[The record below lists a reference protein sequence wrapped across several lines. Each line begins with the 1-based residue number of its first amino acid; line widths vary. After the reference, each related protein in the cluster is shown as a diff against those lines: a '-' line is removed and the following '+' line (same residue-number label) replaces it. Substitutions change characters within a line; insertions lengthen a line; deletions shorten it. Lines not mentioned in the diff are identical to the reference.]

1 MLSLLTSNNSINIAY
16 RWVCENRKHYPPNAD
31 IWDLRFHWENLRDN
45 MIAKIKSGKYRFK
58 PLQIVTKSDGTRIA
72 LWGASDALVIKA
84 LTNTLE
90 STLPVH
96 RSCAHTK
103 GHGGGKA
110 SALRAELEIKG
121 ADYRYVCR
129 TDIKGCYANI
139 SKSILLNQLNDFVS
153 CPILHDL
160 LYQFLNYTVEDGGNF
175 HTPNKG
181 ISRGSSLSPLLA
193 AFHLYVIDAHFSTQ
207 REVYYTRYMD
217 DFLILTQTR

>member
-1 MLSLLTSNNSINIAY
+1 MLSILTSNNSINIAY
-16 RWVCENRKHYPPNAD
+16 SWVCENRKHYPPNAD

-45 MIAKIKSGKYRFK
+45 LIAKIKSGKYRFK

-103 GHGGGKA
+103 G
-110 SALRAELEIKG
+110 
-121 ADYRYVCR
+121 Y
-129 TDIKGCYANI
+129 YANI

-175 HTPNKG
+175 HPPNKG
-181 ISRGSSLSPLLA
+181 ISRGSSLSR
-193 AFHLYVIDAHFSTQ
+193 S
-207 REVYYTRYMD
+207 
-217 DFLILTQTR
+217 